1 MTYKGAPPKSIDKLA
16 GHGAA
21 KARAQVLRLV
31 PAEPSEQPD
40 LPVKAPMEVPW
51 CAHTKAWWA
60 MWKDSP
66 LSTDFTDND
75 WSELMDAAILHNR
88 LWTFG
93 DLRSAAELRLRVSK
107 FGATPED
114 RAKLRIQ
121 FAIAAKTENQQPSV
135 PKTGKQRRLVGND

>member
-1 MTYKGAPPKSIDKLA
+1 MAGNGPPPKPIEKLA

-21 KARAQVLRLV
+21 KARANVLRFV
-31 PAEPSEQPD
+31 PATPQEQPD
-40 LPVKAPMEVPW
+40 LPPMAPMDVPW
-51 CAHTKAWWA
+51 CSQTRSWWK

-93 DLRSAAELRLRVSK
+93 DLKSAAELRLRVSK

-121 FAIAAKTENQQPSV
+121 FAIAAKTEGQQPNV
-135 PKTGKQRRLVGND
+135 PKSTKQRRLVGSN